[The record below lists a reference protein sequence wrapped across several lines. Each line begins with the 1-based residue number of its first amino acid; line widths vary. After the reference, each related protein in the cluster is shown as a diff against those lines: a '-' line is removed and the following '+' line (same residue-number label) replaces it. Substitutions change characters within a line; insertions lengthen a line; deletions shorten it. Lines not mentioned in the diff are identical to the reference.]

1 MSITKKIIN
10 KLRVELSLGSIVF
23 DSKIGMQETIIL
35 SSMGRSGST
44 ILSNII
50 NYDNT
55 HRILFEPFHDERVSE
70 TKDFV
75 YPLYLR
81 PDDSEQRY
89 LAAAHKII
97 SGKVHSKWID
107 RENKTIFPKKRLIK
121 DIRTNL
127 FLKWVHNS
135 FPGIKTILLL
145 RHPCAVVSSWL
156 TMKNFGN
163 GVRLRHRLLAN
174 SSFVDDMDDN
184 ILNEYRKVETSFE
197 RLIFFWC
204 IFYYIPFQ
212 QFDKDELHI
221 VFYEDLIIDPA
232 NEFKNLFSF
241 LDRDY
246 LEKEV
251 LDILEEPSSTTN
263 KDKKHFSKGEINIAG
278 WQKKFSTQQIDRA
291 YEIMSLFGMEKLY
304 NRKTSIPNKEVLNQ
318 LFKSEV

>member
-1 MSITKKIIN
+1 MSIIRKIIN

-23 DSKIGMQETIIL
+23 DSKIGLEDTILL

-44 ILSNII
+44 MLSNII

-55 HRILFEPFHDERVSE
+55 HRILFEPFQDERVRE
-70 TKDFV
+70 AKDFV

-81 PDDSEQRY
+81 PDNSEQRY
-89 LAAAHKII
+89 LSAAHKII

-107 RENKTIFPKKRLIK
+107 RENKTIFPKRRLIK

-127 FLKWVHNS
+127 FLKWIHNS
-135 FPGIKTILLL
+135 FPNVKIILLL

-156 TMKNFGN
+156 AMKNFGD
-163 GVRLRHRLLAN
+163 GVRLRHRLLTN

-184 ILNEYRKVETSFE
+184 ILSEYQKATTSFE

-204 IFYYIPFQ
+204 IFYCIPLQ

-241 LDRDY
+241 LDYDY
-246 LEKEV
+246 SEKEV
-251 LDILEEPSSTTN
+251 LDILSEPSSTTN
-263 KDKKHFSKGEINIAG
+263 KDKKSFSQGEVNIAG
-278 WQKKFSTQQIDRA
+278 WQKKLSTQQIDRA
-291 YEIMSLFGMEKLY
+291 NEIMSLFGIENLY
-304 NRKTSIPNKEVLNQ
+304 NSKTSIPNKEVLNQ
-318 LFKSEV
+318 FFKTK

>member
-23 DSKIGMQETIIL
+23 DSKIGMQDTVLL

-44 ILSNII
+44 ILANII

-55 HRILFEPFHDERVSE
+55 HRILFEPFWSERVSE
-70 TKDFV
+70 AKDFV
-75 YPLYLR
+75 SYQYLR
-81 PDDSEQRY
+81 PDNSEQRY

-107 RENKTIFPKKRLIK
+107 KENKTIFPKRRLIK

-127 FLKWVHNS
+127 FLKWIHNG
-135 FPGIKTILLL
+135 FPSVKIILLL
-145 RHPCAVVSSWL
+145 RHPCAVVSSYL
-156 TMKNFGN
+156 AMDFGD
-163 GVRLRHRLLAN
+163 GLLRRQRLLTN

-184 ILNEYRKVETSFE
+184 ILSEYRKAETSFE

-246 LEKEV
+246 SEKEV
-251 LDILEEPSSTTN
+251 LDILGKPSSTTN
-263 KDKKHFSKGEINIAG
+263 KDKKYFKKGEVNIAG
-278 WQKKFSTQQIDRA
+278 WQKNFSTQQIDRA

-318 LFKSEV
+318 LFKTQV

>member
-10 KLRVELSLGSIVF
+10 KLRVELSVGSIVF
-23 DSKIGMQETIIL
+23 DSKIGIQDTILL

-44 ILSNII
+44 MLSNII

-55 HRILFEPFHDERVSE
+55 HRILFEPFQDERVSE
-70 TKDFV
+70 AKDFV

-81 PDDSEQRY
+81 PDNDEQRY
-89 LAAAHKII
+89 LTAAHKILL
-97 SGKVHSKWID
+97 GKVHSKWID
-107 RENKTIFPKKRLIK
+107 RENKTIFPKRRLIK

-127 FLKWVHNS
+127 FLKWIHNG
-135 FPGIKTILLL
+135 FPNMKIILLL

-156 TMKNFGN
+156 NMNFGD
-163 GVRLRHRLLAN
+163 GLRLRHRLLTN
-174 SSFVDDMDDN
+174 SSFVDDMDNN
-184 ILNEYRKVETSFE
+184 ILSEYHKAKTSFE

-246 LEKEV
+246 SEREV
-251 LDILEEPSSTTN
+251 LNILAEPSSTTN
-263 KDKKHFSKGEINIAG
+263 KDKKYFTKGDVNIVG

-318 LFKSEV
+318 LFKTR